1 MGNCHSRLCC
11 TAVDTEDTSTKTC
24 SSGANPNSEKNSAR
38 DGNTVYESAPRSLCD
53 RLKTFCRRRKSKRRK
68 SKRTDQEDFIL
79 ALRRS
84 VGKDFNDIL
93 SRAREINLA
102 MRQNPDATIPDDF
115 PQSWR
120 WLIDH
125 PRLFDSM
132 SLHSDEEDGVMAESR
147 SRNEAERSNEPD
159 SVSQELAA
167 ELAACMP
174 EGGCLST
181 PEMLF
186 SPVSDE
192 EDCPT
197 TSSGYSLST
206 SEPSEPPSPR
216 PGARSRVIRR
226 RRDSVEGMV
235 SSSGSEMEENDLP
248 RVRTPTSSPESP
260 ADRPRGFLR
269 SVFDRV
275 ARRVRSN
282 RVHDDAFLHDVAFLR
297 DLQSTHNSVIR
308 GHPQSPD
315 VNVHVNDDVITPQSP
330 RRSPLTRAWLN
341 ILGRN
346 SPPSTGG
353 VTQILVRPYDEN
365 QTKKGCKLLPTV
377 TTEEVFTSPT
387 ALVEQRP
394 VSGVGL
400 PATPAPPQSAFS
412 SVTSFQCEDNL
423 ELCSLASSSISDARP
438 TDFGGT

>member
-11 TAVDTEDTSTKTC
+11 TAIDTEDTSPKTC
-24 SSGANPNSEKNSAR
+24 SSGASPNSENNSAR
-38 DGNTVYESAPRSLCD
+38 EGHSVDESVPRSLCD
-53 RLKTFCRRRKSKRRK
+53 RLKKFCRRKKSKKRK

-84 VGKDFNDIL
+84 VRKDFNDIL
-93 SRAREINLA
+93 SRARETNLA
-102 MRQNPDATIPDDF
+102 MRQNLNATIADDF

-174 EGGCLST
+174 EGVSLST

-186 SPVSDE
+186 SPASDE

-197 TSSGYSLST
+197 TSSGYSWST
-206 SEPSEPPSPR
+206 FEPSDPPSPR
-216 PGARSRVIRR
+216 PGARTRVIRR

-235 SSSGSEMEENDLP
+235 SSSESEIEENDFP

-260 ADRPRGFLR
+260 ADRPRGFIR

-297 DLQSTHNSVIR
+297 DVQTTYDSVIR

-315 VNVHVNDDVITPQSP
+315 VNIHGYDNVITPQSP
-330 RRSPLTRAWLN
+330 RRSPLMRAWLN

-353 VTQILVRPYDEN
+353 VTQILVRPYDED
-365 QTKKGCKLLPTV
+365 QTKKGCKLQTTV
-377 TTEEVFTSPT
+377 TTDEVLTSLT
-387 ALVEQRP
+387 ASVEQRP
-394 VSGVGL
+394 LSGIEV
-400 PATPAPPQSAFS
+400 PATTAPPHSPFS
-412 SVTSFQCEDNL
+412 SVTSFQCEDDF
-423 ELCSLASSSISDARP
+423 ELCSLASSSISDACP

>member
-11 TAVDTEDTSTKTC
+11 TAIDTEDTSPKTY
-24 SSGANPNSEKNSAR
+24 SSEASPNSEENSAR
-38 DGNTVYESAPRSLCD
+38 NGNSVDASAPRPLCD
-53 RLKTFCRRRKSKRRK
+53 RLKKFCRRRKSKKKK
-68 SKRTDQEDFIL
+68 SKSTDQEDFIL
-79 ALRRS
+79 ELRRS
-84 VGKDFNDIL
+84 VRKDFNDIF

-102 MRQNPDATIPDDF
+102 LRQNPDSTIPDDF

-120 WLIDH
+120 WLVDH

-174 EGGCLST
+174 EGGSLST

-186 SPVSDE
+186 SPVSAED
-192 EDCPT
+192 DCPT
-197 TSSGYSLST
+197 TSSGYSWST
-206 SEPSEPPSPR
+206 SELSDPPSPR
-216 PGARSRVIRR
+216 PGTRTRVIRR

-235 SSSGSEMEENDLP
+235 SSSESEMEENELP
-248 RVRTPTSSPESP
+248 RVRTTTSSPESP
-260 ADRPRGFLR
+260 ADRPRGFIR

-282 RVHDDAFLHDVAFLR
+282 RVHDEAFLHDVAFLR
-297 DLQSTHNSVIR
+297 DVQTTYNSVIS

-315 VNVHVNDDVITPQSP
+315 VNVDVNDDVITPQSP
-330 RRSPLTRAWLN
+330 RRSPLMRAWLD

-346 SPPSTGG
+346 SPPSNGG
-353 VTQILVRPYDEN
+353 LTQILVRPYDEN
-365 QTKKGCKLLPTV
+365 QTKKGCKLQTTV
-377 TTEEVFTSPT
+377 TTDEVLTSF
-387 ALVEQRP
+387 EQRP
-394 VSGVGL
+394 LAGVEV
-400 PATPAPPQSAFS
+400 PATTAPPHSAFS
-412 SVTSFQCEDNL
+412 SVTSFQCEDDL